1 MDAPFVPTARG
12 RRARSRGA
20 ALLTAMIIVALVAT
34 MTASIVWQQWR
45 AVQVEA
51 AERGRAQS
59 AEMLTGAL
67 TWAMLI
73 LREDRRTED
82 TLADQWANELK
93 EAKLST
99 LLQVEGRTEGEPERP
114 DPFLQGRFTD
124 AQARWNLRRLVDG
137 RGDIVAAELA
147 VLRRL
152 CLAAGLSTEV
162 ADRIAR
168 ALRDAWRPPGP
179 DSTPD
184 PPVVPRTLAQLAW
197 SGVEAASLQRL
208 EPLVVLLPDAD
219 TPLNLNTASAEVI
232 AAVLDIDGGTA
243 SRLARERPFR
253 ELVRPREL
261 LGRTGP
267 LPESQVDIKSRWFW
281 LHGQMRLDDRIVV
294 QRTLL
299 RRSPDPGQPIEVFFR
314 ERVSSLEAPAGD
326 TAPPAR

>member
-1 MDAPFVPTARG
+1 MQRNRTP
-12 RRARSRGA
+12 RARRSTSRGA
-20 ALLTAMIIVALVAT
+20 ALLTAMIIVALVTT

-73 LREDRRTED
+73 LREDRRSED

-99 LLQVEGRTEGEPERP
+99 LLQADGGAEGAAARP

-124 AQARWNLRRLVDG
+124 AQARWNLRRLVDA
-137 RGDIVAAELA
+137 RGDIVAPELA

-152 CLAAGLSTEV
+152 CLGAGISSDV

-168 ALRDAWRPPGP
+168 ALRDAWRPESP
-179 DSTPD
+179 DSPPD

-197 SGVEAASLQRL
+197 LGLEPDTLQRL
-208 EPLVVLLPDAD
+208 EPYVVLLPDGD
-219 TPLNLNTASAEVI
+219 TPLNLNTATAEVI
-232 AAVLDIDGGTA
+232 AAVLDVDGGTA
-243 SRLARERPFR
+243 SRLVRERPFR
-253 ELVRPREL
+253 ALDRPREL
-261 LGRTGP
+261 LGRAEA
-267 LPESQVDIKSRWFW
+267 LPPGQVDIKSRWFW

-299 RRSPDPGQPIEVFFR
+299 RRSADPGQPIEVFFR
-314 ERVSSLEAPAGD
+314 ERISAMEPAPSD
-326 TAPPAR
+326 PTPAAR